1 MKTLIYAAALIMA
14 IPFGIAMPRFA
25 HHASQTLHASSVPAL
40 AGGVLRDAK
49 APHLVHS
56 DAHPNNA
63 RVPSA
68 THHFEVHVQGRD
80 LSQLSVDVPKG
91 LKVSDRIVVTD
102 QSGKKIDAAV
112 SVNDRRVTIAFSQPV
127 PTGTTLS
134 VSMKGVRTQFP
145 SRRRI
150 WLYPVY
156 GRSVGMT
163 ADVRIGLARI
173 QTYR

>member
-1 MKTLIYAAALIMA
+1 MKKLIYAATFTLV
-14 IPFGIAMPRFA
+14 IPFGIA
-25 HHASQTLHASSVPAL
+25 SLQASSVPAAL
-40 AGGVLRDAK
+40 AGGVLRETR

-56 DAHPNNA
+56 NAHPNNA

-68 THHFEVHVQGRD
+68 THHFEVHVQGSD
-80 LSQLSVDVPKG
+80 LSQLSVDVPEG
-91 LKVSDRIVVTD
+91 VKVSDRIVVTD
-102 QSGKKIDAAV
+102 QSDKKIDATV

-127 PTGTTLS
+127 PSGTTLS
-134 VSMKGVRTQFP
+134 VSMKGVRTQF
-145 SRRRI
+145 SSQRRI

-163 ADVRIGLARI
+163 ADVRLGMARI